1 MKKNTI
7 LAEFD
12 EAIWTGNIS
21 EIECLVKLGID
32 VNTFTYKGVTPL
44 FIAAQEGYVD
54 AIVKLV
60 ELGAK
65 INTPTNDG
73 ATPLYIAAKIGHID
87 AIVKLKELGANVN
100 TPMNNGITPVYIA
113 AKIGHI
119 DATAK
124 LIGFGAN
131 LEFLNQN
138 LENISSL
145 VIKQFIKTENIISK
159 YKNDNSLARLENQE
173 ILTLVEGAY
182 ALQDNS
188 IIALN
193 KFIRQGKV
201 DIANYNNS
209 AEGNR
214 TTIGESLYETMTEQ
228 LKNIPG
234 YNQNEIEKKK
244 DNDYSIEIKN
254 NYLIHCLKK
263 DKKYIP
269 KFKAIAIG
277 GEPKNMGKF
286 SSVKFDES
294 EEIKSLENINYA
306 TALRIAWILRIVI
319 LRKLTIVLT
328 IVNV

>member
-1 MKKNTI
+1 M
-7 LAEFD
+7 
-12 EAIWTGNIS
+12 
-21 EIECLVKLGID
+21 VKLGID

-60 ELGAK
+60 ELGA
-65 INTPTNDG
+65 
-73 ATPLYIAAKIGHID
+73 
-87 AIVKLKELGANVN
+87 NVN
-100 TPMNNGITPVYIA
+100 TPMNNGETTVYIA
-113 AKIGHI
+113 AQNGHL
-119 DATAK
+119 DAAAK

-188 IIALN
+188 IRALN

-214 TTIGESLYETMTEQ
+214 TTIGEILYETMTEQ

-234 YNQNEIEKKK
+234 YNQNEIERKK
-244 DNDYSIEIKN
+244 DNGYSIEIKN

-294 EEIKSLENINYA
+294 GKIKSLENINYA
-306 TALRIAWILRIVI
+306 TALKDCMDLKDSHIAKINNSTNHSKCV
-319 LRKLTIVLT
+319 TF
-328 IVNV
+328 